1 MARYRPEVRVYT
13 RVGCGLCAAAE
24 EVVLRESRRGWI
36 ARPRPVVEVIDVD
49 REERLVQRY
58 GVRVPVITVDDV
70 EVAEFEVTRDQVRIA
85 LRAARRAGR

>member
-1 MARYRPEVRVYT
+1 MRYRPEVTVYT
-13 RVGCGLCAAAE
+13 RIGCGLCATAE
-24 EVVLRESRRGWI
+24 KVVLRESRRGWI
-36 ARPRPVVEVIDVD
+36 AGPRPVVEVIDVD

-70 EVAEFEVTRDQVRIA
+70 EVAEFEVTREQVRDA